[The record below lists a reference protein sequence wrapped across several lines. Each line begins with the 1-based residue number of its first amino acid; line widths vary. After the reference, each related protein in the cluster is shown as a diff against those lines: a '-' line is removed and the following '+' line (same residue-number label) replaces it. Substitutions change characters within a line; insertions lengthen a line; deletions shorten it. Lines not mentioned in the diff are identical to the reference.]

1 MEGDRDMNKLFKEIL
16 EYNRRFPQSAITPDG
31 IMRSLRAKA
40 QSKARMH
47 NGMVINPRLRTEL
60 YRDVDEWDS
69 TLSIWE
75 DIGLAFT
82 D

>member
-1 MEGDRDMNKLFKEIL
+1 MEGDRDMNKLFKEIY

-31 IMRSLRAKA
+31 IMRSLKAKA

-47 NGMVINPRLRTEL
+47 NGMVINPRLRAEL
-60 YRDVDEWDS
+60 YEDVAEWGS
-69 TLSIWE
+69 TSSIWE
-75 DIGLAFT
+75 DIGLA

>member
-1 MEGDRDMNKLFKEIL
+1 MEGDRDMNKLFKEIY

-31 IMRSLRAKA
+31 IKRSLRAKA

-60 YRDVDEWDS
+60 YEDVAEWGS
-69 TLSIWE
+69 TSTIWE
-75 DIGLAFT
+75 DIGT
-82 D
+82 RIY